1 MIRAW
6 PTVIS
11 RSHKK
16 RHRVEREL
24 MSEKENALEGISKAV
39 QGYDEGAIFGAVK
52 TALSAKIEPGEIVE
66 KGLAKGLRI
75 VGERFER
82 GELFLVDLIS
92 AAEPAQKA
100 VREILEP
107 EFKKSKGMKTLGQV
121 VLGTVHGDIHNI
133 GKNIVSS
140 MLFAAGFEVLDL
152 GEDVPAEQFA
162 KEASDTNAAIV
173 GASSLLTTT
182 IEGQREIVERLR
194 ASGVRDKVKTM
205 FGGAPCS
212 PEWVRQIGGDA
223 YATNAM
229 EAVKVA
235 KQLLSIKD

>member
-1 MIRAW
+1 
-6 PTVIS
+6 
-11 RSHKK
+11 
-16 RHRVEREL
+16 
-24 MSEKENALEGISKAV
+24 MSEKENALEEISKAV
-39 QGYDEGAIFGAVK
+39 QGYDEGTIFSAVK
-52 TALSAKIEPGEIVE
+52 TALSMKIEPGEIIE
-66 KGLAKGLRI
+66 KGIAKGLRI
-75 VGERFER
+75 VGEKFER
-82 GELFLVDLIS
+82 GESFLVDLIS

-121 VLGTVHGDIHNI
+121 VLGTVYGDIHNI

-140 MLFAAGFEVLDL
+140 MFFAAGFRVLDL

-162 KEASDTNAAIV
+162 NKASETNAAIV

-182 IEGQREIVERLR
+182 IEGQREIVERLK
-194 ASGVRDKVKTM
+194 ASGVRNRVKTM
-205 FGGAPCS
+205 FGGAPCT

>member
-1 MIRAW
+1 
-6 PTVIS
+6 
-11 RSHKK
+11 
-16 RHRVEREL
+16 

-39 QGYDEGAIFGAVK
+39 QGYDEGTIFSAVK
-52 TALSAKIEPGEIVE
+52 TALSIKIEPGEIIE
-66 KGLAKGLRI
+66 KGIAKGLRI
-75 VGERFER
+75 VGEKFER
-82 GELFLVDLIS
+82 GESFLVDLIS

-121 VLGTVHGDIHNI
+121 VLGTVYGDIHNI

-140 MLFAAGFEVLDL
+140 MFFAAGFRVLDL

-162 KEASDTNAAIV
+162 NKARETNAAIV

-182 IEGQREIVERLR
+182 IDGQREIVERLT
-194 ASGVRDKVKTM
+194 ASGVRNKVKTM
-205 FGGAPCS
+205 FGGAPCT

-235 KQLLSIKD
+235 KQLLNITD

>member
-1 MIRAW
+1 
-6 PTVIS
+6 
-11 RSHKK
+11 
-16 RHRVEREL
+16 

-39 QGYDEGAIFGAVK
+39 QGYDEGTIFSAVK
-52 TALSAKIEPGEIVE
+52 TALSIKIEPGEIIE
-66 KGLAKGLRI
+66 KGIAKGLRI
-75 VGERFER
+75 VGEKFER
-82 GELFLVDLIS
+82 GESFLVDLIS

-107 EFKKSKGMKTLGQV
+107 EFKRSKGMKTLGQV
-121 VLGTVHGDIHNI
+121 VLGTVYGDIHNI

-140 MLFAAGFEVLDL
+140 MFFAAGFRVLDL

-162 KEASDTNAAIV
+162 NKARETNAAIV

-182 IEGQREIVERLR
+182 IEGQREIVERLK
-194 ASGVRDKVKTM
+194 ASGVRNKVKTM
-205 FGGAPCS
+205 FGGAPCT

-235 KQLLSIKD
+235 KQLLNITD

>member
-1 MIRAW
+1 
-6 PTVIS
+6 
-11 RSHKK
+11 
-16 RHRVEREL
+16 

-39 QGYDEGAIFGAVK
+39 QGYDEGTIFSAVK
-52 TALSAKIEPGEIVE
+52 TALSIKIEPGEIIE
-66 KGLAKGLRI
+66 KGIAKGLRI
-75 VGERFER
+75 VGEKFER
-82 GELFLVDLIS
+82 GESFLVDLIS

-121 VLGTVHGDIHNI
+121 VLGTVYGDIHNI

-140 MLFAAGFEVLDL
+140 MFFAAGFRVLDL

-162 KEASDTNAAIV
+162 HKASETNAAIV

-182 IEGQREIVERLR
+182 IEGQREIVERLK
-194 ASGVRDKVKTM
+194 ASGVRNKVKTM
-205 FGGAPCS
+205 FGGAPCT

-235 KQLLSIKD
+235 KQLLNITD

>member
-1 MIRAW
+1 
-6 PTVIS
+6 
-11 RSHKK
+11 
-16 RHRVEREL
+16 
-24 MSEKENALEGISKAV
+24 MSEKENALEGISQAV
-39 QGYDEGAIFGAVK
+39 QGYDEGTIFSAVK
-52 TALSAKIEPGEIVE
+52 TALSIKIEPGEIIE
-66 KGLAKGLRI
+66 KGIAKGLRI
-75 VGERFER
+75 VGEKFER
-82 GELFLVDLIS
+82 GESFLVDLIS

-121 VLGTVHGDIHNI
+121 VLGTVYGDIHNI

-140 MLFAAGFEVLDL
+140 MFFAAGFRVLDL

-162 KEASDTNAAIV
+162 NKARETNAAIV

-182 IEGQREIVERLR
+182 IEGQREIVERLK
-194 ASGVRDKVKTM
+194 ASGVRNKVKTM
-205 FGGAPCS
+205 FGGAPCT

-235 KQLLSIKD
+235 KQLLNITD

>member
-1 MIRAW
+1 
-6 PTVIS
+6 
-11 RSHKK
+11 
-16 RHRVEREL
+16 

-39 QGYDEGAIFGAVK
+39 QGYDEGTIFSAVK
-52 TALSAKIEPGEIVE
+52 TALSIKIEPGEIIE
-66 KGLAKGLRI
+66 KGIAKGLRI
-75 VGERFER
+75 VGEKFER
-82 GELFLVDLIS
+82 GESFLVDLIS

-121 VLGTVHGDIHNI
+121 VLGTVYGDIHNI

-140 MLFAAGFEVLDL
+140 MFFAAGFRVLDL

-162 KEASDTNAAIV
+162 NKARETNAAIV

-182 IEGQREIVERLR
+182 IEGQREIVERLK
-194 ASGVRDKVKTM
+194 ASGVRNKVKTM
-205 FGGAPCS
+205 FGGAPCT

-235 KQLLSIKD
+235 KQLLNITD